1 MPKKLSIRLLTRYQ
15 KWRPQK
21 LATHVDVHDKA
32 PVLTPAAT
40 IRKVKANNTFETL
53 GDVEAETQ
61 SKQ

>member
-1 MPKKLSIRLLTRYQ
+1 M
-15 KWRPQK
+15 
-21 LATHVDVHDKA
+21 DVHDKA